1 MDKNVNRPNKGM
13 MQDVNPVD
21 QPKESYR
28 YALNAVN
35 ETNEG
40 NRTMLSNEKGNEE
53 CYTLPN
59 GYYRIGKVYTKD
71 NEIVIFSTNGT
82 NSEIGTVKNCEYTS
96 VVNSECLGFS
106 IEYQIDATYRLRR
119 GCETVVYFTDNL
131 NSVRQINFAK
141 LEDYYSD
148 AYITYLESPI
158 PLPPFTGEKW
168 NCVKFNLIQDFKIP
182 CFSEAEIINGGQL
195 EAGSYNFSIQLLNED
210 GNPTNWIVTSR
221 PINIYHDS
229 IYSAYQFIDGSS
241 QLEYDGL
248 AGSPAPTNKAIQ
260 LNLSNLDNNFSYYRI
275 AVMKASQFTGIVNK
289 TVVSPNIPISQTTFV
304 YDGGLNGYTE
314 ISAEEIKP
322 GKIDIEVARH
332 IEQLENKLLLAN
344 TKGKQVNF
352 CGFQK
357 YASKI
362 HSRYIVKE
370 VGDKDISEVGN
381 PKNPLSPFECIGFM
395 GGEVYAMGIVYVFAD
410 GFESPAYHIPG
421 PPKNQR
427 WDWNTNSCEPTDDD
441 SVIEDWNHDIE
452 HIVPIS
458 LETAYNDDLIP
469 KVEKWR
475 VYETAYKYNPSDLE
489 GQMAYWECSQSNY
502 EDIDSCASG
511 DYWGEDICGNPI
523 VNTPIRHHRFPSRGL
538 ETHVDNDNSL
548 NTFYSLTVTVT
559 LNEGFVWPTPGL
571 PLYLTVDYKYNIP
584 PLTPQTPVTQT
595 INEDDLTNGVFTFTV
610 DTQPSSDG
618 IDVFTI
624 TSYSNTLTTYTAEFT
639 ITHSVDFAYNNYIN
653 SSTLRLLGIKFT
665 NVEYPHPDIIGHYF
679 VRAERDDFNRTI
691 LDAGIAGRARYTDAK
706 FQYLTFS
713 YFTKG
718 NDADDGHSYLL
729 NPKFQYQNNL
739 LIPEYLKLEREFNY
753 DKTNLG
759 SKKFDGA
766 GSMFVDVDPLIERRT
781 QVYKGTFTTN
791 SDRNFAKLKILSS
804 NALSYDDN
812 YETGYRQYNVSWSN
826 RVQMIKLGQNLPKR
840 DDLNNRHIPYV
851 TLRVERDVHCNLNSI
866 KYYKMH
872 NCMLTAP
879 STGSDFGLYAG
890 DVSITHYNLSNSL
903 LREMFSGIIGE
914 LVLGLVIVAAAVG
927 IALTAGGASGLAVSA
942 VLGAAGILIP
952 TTLPAII
959 AITAITLG
967 SIGVSALIVKGF
979 VDAFKDTELDKTVK
993 DTELDSLFV
1002 GVFGNFIALAN
1013 EHLIG
1018 VYTESEVNTALRQV
1032 ENHSCGVYYNYQYPK
1047 IIDYFVE
1054 RWLYYDEDK
1063 DKWLYKG
1070 LCCPEIYHYNVDFSR
1085 MDKQKVYFPLPS
1097 NYECCSDCL
1106 ESFPDRVYYSETSFQ
1121 EELSDNYRTF
1131 LANNYRDIEAE
1142 HGGITGLVRK
1152 NNSLFVF
1159 TEECLWLL
1167 PQNVQQSI
1175 VNEIV
1180 TYIGTGEYFSI
1191 PPRKMV
1197 DSDMG
1202 SAGTNHK
1209 WSILKSPLGIFYAS
1223 EYEKSLYLVSSGEG
1237 GLAKISGEGMYN
1249 WFQEYLKP
1257 YLAQQFFDLT
1267 GEVFPNTDN
1276 PNNPN
1281 GIGIHSVF
1289 DPRHQRVIFTKRDY
1303 LLRPDY
1309 LSEFKIISIDAG
1321 YLDLVSGK
1329 IYFNADTNRFV
1340 RYNGGTSFTNISFNN
1355 PTFFE
1360 NKSFTISFS
1369 LLTKTWVS
1377 FHSYLPL
1384 FYSQDQNTFYS
1395 ANGETEWK
1403 HNIQGLHQKYYGTL
1417 YSHIIETVSV
1427 SNPLN
1432 TRLWEDLQLQT
1443 IAQKYNSTS
1452 QDYYELKNVTFNY
1465 LTVYNHRQISGEVQM
1480 IPKDA
1485 QVNPQD
1491 YFENQTVN
1499 NATSIVINRT
1509 ERDWTINDFRDLRI
1523 DYTLPMFTKE
1533 WSAIS
1538 SSYPIDKVIN
1548 VSVIDTNKDW
1558 YDQESFRDKYLIIRL
1573 RFTNFEDVEL
1583 TTNFTL
1589 ETEQNSIR

>member
-1 MDKNVNRPNKGM
+1 MEKNVNRPNKGM

-82 NSEIGTVKNCEYTS
+82 NSEIGTVKNCEYIS
-96 VVNSECLGFS
+96 IVNSECLGFS

-168 NCVKFNLIQDFKIP
+168 NCTKFNLIQDFQIP
-182 CFSEAEIINGGQL
+182 CFSSTEVLNSGGQL

-221 PINIYHDS
+221 PVNIYHDS
-229 IYSAYQFIDGSS
+229 TFASYNSINGSS

-248 AGSPAPTNKAIQ
+248 GGVVGRTNKSIQ
-260 LNLSNLDNNFSYYRI
+260 LNLSNLDPDFAYYRI
-275 AVMKASQFTGIVNK
+275 AAIQATQFSGLVNK
-289 TVVSPNIPISQTTFV
+289 CLVSPNIPIEQTTFI

-352 CGFQK
+352 CGFQQ

-370 VGDKDISEVGN
+370 IGDVDISEIGN
-381 PKNPLSPFECIGFM
+381 PKNPISPNEIIGFM

-427 WDWNTNSCEPTDDD
+427 WNWNTNNCESTDDD
-441 SVIEDWNHDIE
+441 SIINPWNHNIE
-452 HIVPIS
+452 HIVPNDP
-458 LETAYNDDLIP
+458 TAIANYNAAP
-469 KVEKWR
+469 FVEKWR
-475 VYETAYKYNPSDLE
+475 VSETAIATNPGVE
-489 GQMAYWECSQSNY
+489 GQMAYWECRDTVY

-511 DYWGEDICGNPI
+511 DYWGVDICGNAL
-523 VNTPIRHHRFPSRGL
+523 VNTPIRHHRFPSRTL
-538 ETHVDNDNSL
+538 EHHVDNDNSI
-548 NTFYSLTVTVT
+548 NSFYNLSVTVT
-559 LNEGFVWPTPGL
+559 LNEGFVWPDPGNAIDL
-571 PLYLTVDYKYNIP
+571 VTTYDYNVP
-584 PLTPQTPVTQT
+584 PPTTQTPVTT
-595 INEDDLTNGVFTFTV
+595 SISESDLYNNSYTFTV
-610 DTQPSSDG
+610 ATELGDDPNDIYSSV
-618 IDVFTI
+618 VFSGTMI
-624 TSYSNTLTTYTAEFT
+624 TSWSAEFT
-639 ITHSVDFAYNNYIN
+639 VTYSVNFAYQNYVNNTTIKP
-653 SSTLRLLGIKFT
+653 LGIKFT
-665 NVEYPHPDIIGHYF
+665 NVEYPHPDIVGHYF
-679 VRAERDDFNRTI
+679 VRAERDSFNRTI
-691 LDAGIAGRARYTDAK
+691 LDAGIGGKARTENTNAFTYT
-706 FQYLTFS
+706 TFS
-713 YFTKG
+713 YFTR
-718 NDADDGHSYLL
+718 
-729 NPKFQYQNNL
+729 NN
-739 LIPEYLKLEREFNY
+739 
-753 DKTNLG
+753 G
-759 SKKFDGA
+759 DGA
-766 GSMFVDVDPLIERRT
+766 GHGYILNPRFLYNNDILVPEYIKIENEFQYNNRVLYKERYDGLGSFVSDWDSVIEVRV
-781 QVYKGTFTTN
+781 QNYNGVNNGWGG
-791 SDRNFAKLKILSS
+791 RNLCKLKMLSIDQ
-804 NALSYDDN
+804 LSYDDN
-812 YETGYRQYNVSWSN
+812 YEPGRRMYNVSWSN
-826 RVQMIKLGQNLPKR
+826 RVQMIKTGQLFPPNGGDLDR
-840 DDLNNRHIPYV
+840 DIPYV
-851 TLRVERDVHCNLNSI
+851 TMRVDRNVHCQLNSI

-872 NCMLTAP
+872 NCMLIAP
-879 STGSDFGLYAG
+879 SINSEFGLYAG
-890 DVSITHYNLSNSL
+890 DVSITHFNLSNSL
-903 LREMFSGIIGE
+903 VRETFSGFIDEILVGIG
-914 LVLGLVIVAAAVG
+914 IAIATIATVG
-927 IALTAGGASGLAVSA
+927 IAAVAVPLAVASW
-942 VLGAAGILIP
+942 VIVG
-952 TTLPAII
+952 
-959 AITAITLG
+959 
-967 SIGVSALIVKGF
+967 ALIVGGVGVLASTVAAF
-979 VDAFKDTELDKTVK
+979 WNAFKNSELDKACQ
-993 DTELDSLFV
+993 DLELDALTSSWTNMV
-1002 GVFGNFIALAN
+1002 GYAN
-1013 EHLIG
+1013 EHIVG
-1018 VYTESEVNTALRQV
+1018 VYVESEVNTALRQI
-1032 ENHSCGVYYNYQYPK
+1032 ENNNCGTYYNYTQD
-1047 IIDYFVE
+1047 IEHYFRD
-1054 RWLYYDEDK
+1054 RWLFFDENEK
-1063 DKWLYKG
+1063 KFLAKG
-1070 LCCPEIYHYNVDFSR
+1070 ICCFEVYHYNVDFSR

-1131 LANNYRDIEAE
+1131 LANNYRDVEAE

-1175 VNEIV
+1175 VNEVV
-1180 TYIGTGEYFSI
+1180 TFIGTGEYFSI
-1191 PPRKMV
+1191 PPRKLV

-1223 EYEKSLYLVSSGEG
+1223 EYEKSLYLVSGAEG

-1267 GEVFPNTDN
+1267 GEVFPNADN

-1480 IPKDA
+1480 IPKDSQA
-1485 QVNPQD
+1485 NPQD

-1548 VSVIDTNKDW
+1548 ISVIDTNKNW

-1573 RFTNFEDVEL
+1573 RFTNFDDVEL